1 VWVTPRKKR
10 SAKAYADAA
19 QLITGT
25 PDPDRGRAFAAEQ
38 AGSVD
43 ATTYI
48 FARYDG
54 VGRLTEVVTHEQDDD
69 PDREA
74 GGIVETERNLQS
86 VQGLPLPRVAATIV
100 SPLADNSSL
109 TVLYGDDEGVSGIL
123 IVTRS
128 AGSEP
133 FGPMQRERLTA
144 SLEMGSQ
151 LLARLR
157 VFDGEQTA
165 KERASQRSIPAQYVL
180 RPDLSI
186 EYAFLPR
193 ESEHMEGAIA
203 EMLPASGRLPAAI
216 ENAVLRITQRWSE
229 DRAARVEDVAVP
241 LPFLMMRVV
250 PLNGADSYRVGL
262 TVERYQARNSIGY
275 AARRFGMSPR
285 ELQVLALVLQGYGT
299 PEIAHALDIAEST
312 AHDHIKRMLI
322 KTRAKNR
329 VEMAAKT
336 LGWRA
341 G

>member
-1 VWVTPRKKR
+1 M
-10 SAKAYADAA
+10 
-19 QLITGT
+19 TGT

-43 ATTYI
+43 ASTYI

-54 VGRLTEVVTHEQDDD
+54 VGRLTEVVTHDQDDAG
-69 PDREA
+69 DRVSSET
-74 GGIVETERNLQS
+74 VETERNLQS
-86 VQGLPLPRVAATIV
+86 VQGLPLPRVAPTIV
-100 SPLADNSSL
+100 SRLAESASL
-109 TVLYGDDEGVSGIL
+109 TVMYGDEEGISGIL
-123 IVTRS
+123 IVTRDAS
-128 AGSEP
+128 MEP
-133 FGPMQRERLTA
+133 FGPLQRDRLTA
-144 SLEMGSQ
+144 SLDMGSQ

-165 KERASQRSIPAQYVL
+165 KERASQRAVPAQYVL
-180 RPDLSI
+180 RGDLTI

-193 ESEHMEGAIA
+193 DSEHMEGAIA
-203 EMLPASGRLPAAI
+203 EMLPESGRLPAAI
-216 ENAVLRITQRWSE
+216 ESAVARITAKWAE
-229 DRAARVEDVAVP
+229 DRQARNEDVAVP

-250 PLNGADSYRVGL
+250 PLSGPDAYRIGV
-262 TVERYQARNSIGY
+262 TIERYQARNSIGY

-312 AHDHIKRMLI
+312 AHDHVKRMLI

>member
-1 VWVTPRKKR
+1 M
-10 SAKAYADAA
+10 
-19 QLITGT
+19 TGT

-54 VGRLTEVVTHEQDDD
+54 VGRLTEVVTHEEEDDT
-69 PDREA
+69 DRVA
-74 GGIVETERNLQS
+74 AGIVEAERNLQS
-86 VQGLPLPRVAATIV
+86 VQGLPLPRVAPTAV
-100 SPLADNSSL
+100 SPLAEKSSL
-109 TVLYGDDEGVSGIL
+109 TVLYGDEEGVSGIL
-123 IVTRS
+123 IVTPEPGT
-128 AGSEP
+128 AAFGSL
-133 FGPMQRERLTA
+133 QHDRLVA
-144 SLEMGSQ
+144 SLPMGSQ

-165 KERASQRSIPAQYVL
+165 KERASQRAIPAQYVL
-180 RPDLSI
+180 RADLSI

-193 ESEHMEGAIA
+193 ESEHMEGAVA
-203 EMLPASGRLPAAI
+203 EMLPTSGRLPTVI
-216 ENAVLRITQRWSE
+216 EMAVARITARWAE
-229 DRAARVEDVAVP
+229 DRSARIEDVAVP
-241 LPFLMMRVV
+241 LPFLMVRVV
-250 PLNGADSYRVGL
+250 PLKGIDAYRIGL
-262 TVERYQARNSIGY
+262 TIERYQARNSIGY

-299 PEIAHALDIAEST
+299 PEIAHALEIAEST
-312 AHDHIKRMLI
+312 AHDHVKRMLI